1 MLDAGEQLVGALA
14 QVVKTFYE
22 SDLKVVGVLRAV
34 VGEPPFHEA
43 PDALV
48 GIQLGC
54 VAREVLK
61 MKPSMTGLELG
72 ESLAPVDGS
81 PVEKDDD
88 GAAQVA
94 QQMPEEAA
102 HVQQFDVVLVES
114 VVQAEA
120 LTLWAD
126 RDGGYG
132 GHPVAPEAMH
142 NKRCPAAGG
151 PGPDNGGQHQEAGF
165 VEEDDMGAQPRGV
178 FFTDAQRV
186 RFQRLIATSSRSLAR
201 RSGFWWVQPNCF
213 ISRPM

>member
-1 MLDAGEQLVGALA
+1 VLDAGSQLVGSLT

-34 VGEPPFHEA
+34 VGEPAFREA

-48 GIQLGC
+48 GIQLGR
-54 VAREVLK
+54 VAREVLQ
-61 MKPSMTGLELG
+61 MEPSMTGLELG
-72 ESLAPVDGS
+72 EGFAPVDGS
-81 PVEKDDD
+81 PIKKDDD

-102 HVQQFDVVLVES
+102 HVRQFDVVLVEP
-114 VVQAEA
+114 VVQAEV

-126 RDGGYG
+126 RDGRDG

-142 NKRCPAAGG
+142 EKRCPAAGG
-151 PGPDNGGQHQEAGF
+151 PGSDNGGQHQEAGF

-186 RFQRLIATSSRSLAR
+186 RFHRLIATSSRSLAR
-201 RSGFWWVQPNCF
+201 RSGFWWVQPSCF